1 MYVHSYMAENF
12 ENDDLQNTFVVLEV
26 RKKKKKSLHNY
37 NLSLYHTLGEN

>member
-26 RKKKKKSLHNY
+26 RKKKKF
-37 NLSLYHTLGEN
+37 T